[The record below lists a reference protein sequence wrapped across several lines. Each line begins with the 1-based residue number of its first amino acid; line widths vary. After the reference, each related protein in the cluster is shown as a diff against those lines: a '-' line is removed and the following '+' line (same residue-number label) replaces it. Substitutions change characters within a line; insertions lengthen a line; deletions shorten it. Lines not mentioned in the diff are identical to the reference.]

1 MQEGVLAKT
10 LLFQFENLAIDY
22 AFLDDRILQQ
32 IPLTTDETVLLGNKA
47 SLIVS
52 HLITMRDSEISREN
66 LFSSLWFNMRHRAT
80 SRLSDQAVCASILC
94 DVDLRPVLAAD
105 NEDRMEV
112 FWRTCREIP
121 LGILWVNGPRFD
133 LDTMRWAPKSFLHPS
148 TWALPPPKTGATATV
163 MDDGLHFSG
172 VNAFYFQAVDLP
184 STENSMI
191 EFHVGDDATTY
202 VMLMTRNVD
211 NPDWTTL
218 RPFWNSVCLLWHEL
232 PSPSDFSHGVLVSC
246 SGLEEQELCAGPSQ
260 NGGIRGRWLAQVN
273 LFAKGGEWAAHVS
286 TLATQYSD
294 DGEPLPP
301 QALNVS
307 VHPSRPH
314 TISAV
319 REWCIY

>member
-1 MQEGVLAKT
+1 MDDIDAALDASAVLVITQDLISRPLPRTYQEIAVRICQSKWFKRLWTMQEGVLAKT

-121 LGILWVNGPRFD
+121 LGI
-133 LDTMRWAPKSFLHPS
+133 
-148 TWALPPPKTGATATV
+148 
-163 MDDGLHFSG
+163 
-172 VNAFYFQAVDLP
+172 
-184 STENSMI
+184 
-191 EFHVGDDATTY
+191 
-202 VMLMTRNVD
+202 
-211 NPDWTTL
+211 
-218 RPFWNSVCLLWHEL
+218 
-232 PSPSDFSHGVLVSC
+232 
-246 SGLEEQELCAGPSQ
+246 
-260 NGGIRGRWLAQVN
+260 
-273 LFAKGGEWAAHVS
+273 
-286 TLATQYSD
+286 
-294 DGEPLPP
+294 
-301 QALNVS
+301 
-307 VHPSRPH
+307 
-314 TISAV
+314 
-319 REWCIY
+319 